1 MRLPYRINIRDVFRA
16 LSNDKIFRILTKM
29 SEFRASSSPYFSVL
43 GLTTEIY
50 KVNFR
55 IQSKY
60 VIVIARYRA
69 QYGKYFPKCSPIL
82 QETKSDNYYFIECS
96 LKSNMAR
103 VFYLVTISSL
113 LNAMVFKH
121 K

>member
-1 MRLPYRINIRDVFRA
+1 
-16 LSNDKIFRILTKM
+16 M

-60 VIVIARYRA
+60 VIVIARY
-69 QYGKYFPKCSPIL
+69 QGHYGKYFPKCSPIL
-82 QETKSDNYYFIECS
+82 QDTKAII
-96 LKSNMAR
+96 
-103 VFYLVTISSL
+103 TIL
-113 LNAMVFKH
+113 LNAH
-121 K
+121 